1 MSVLIFHYVPPR
13 VQIWDDKS
21 SLNLPQPIG
30 GLTALLGGSREGM
43 METHDEVTRAYFNG
57 SEVHCEM
64 LQRSG
69 GKGNR
74 LADGTVAAAFFT
86 HHQKAIV
93 CDAPP
98 LPGAPSPHRRLVA
111 FLGGLDLTLGAH
123 ACTPCICTMHLA
135 GGLAVQVAIPLP
147 PPAPPCLLLLTPI
160 PWQGDDW

>member
-1 MSVLIFHYVPPR
+1 MIAQSAPPCA
-13 VQIWDDKS
+13 QIWDDKS
-21 SLNLPQPIG
+21 SFNLPQPIG

-43 METHDEVTRAYFNG
+43 METHDEVTRSYFSG

-74 LADGTVAAAFFT
+74 LADGTVAAAFFS

-98 LPGAPSPHRRLVA
+98 LPDAPSPHRRLVA
-111 FLGGLDLTLGAH
+111 FLGGLDLTLGTC
-123 ACTPCICTMHLA
+123 ACTPCM
-135 GGLAVQVAIPLP
+135 G
-147 PPAPPCLLLLTPI
+147 
-160 PWQGDDW
+160 